1 MHGPAFDDS
10 GEIVEMERP
19 ASDVR
24 AYQDAGWKLG
34 GIPKKEGKAAVD
46 SPASE
51 TLADE
56 PEVKEATSKRGRKGG
71 K

>member
-10 GEIVEMERP
+10 GKIVEMERP

-24 AYQDAGWKLG
+24 AYQDAGWKIG
-34 GIPKKEGKAAVD
+34 GIPKEGKAAVET
-46 SPASE
+46 PASE
-51 TLADE
+51 TSADE